1 MFFPKKANCGNERK
15 SNGIIFSIKVALFIF
30 LIIMLL
36 LPGIIYSQDKN
47 KNVLKK
53 SVVVGEQ
60 FSIVLENNKDGGK
73 WTLTVY
79 DPEYLEIIEDRKSN
93 PLKTTVIFYPVETG
107 TAEVRF
113 NYILNKTREKEIKYL
128 LNITEK
134 PEEKIEDTAAD
145 NDWQNTSQNTTYSNF
160 EGTSD
165 TDYWTDT
172 GEEDT
177 EHSITLVEE
186 LISRGM
192 YKEALSTLDKVKRD
206 FPAGAL
212 PLELAKLEGKAL
224 LNLPTPDYEEAIKR
238 MKTYLDS
245 ALSAD
250 IYVKEIAEVH
260 LRIGEIYFISKNYNK
275 AEYTYIE
282 VISFYSDQPDIL
294 TKAYVGLADVY
305 LLTDKTTKAIE
316 ELERALDT
324 EIEESVLEEVL
335 IRLARIY
342 FNKEKFKDYDLSYRY
357 YNMLRLL
364 FPFGKYRDEAVERS
378 EYIEKNFINYGG

>member
-36 LPGIIYSQDKN
+36 LPGIIYSQDKD
-47 KNVLKK
+47 KNVFKK

-134 PEEKIEDTAAD
+134 PEEKIEDTAG
-145 NDWQNTSQNTTYSNF
+145 NNEWQNTSQNTTYSDF
-160 EGTSD
+160 EGTSN

-260 LRIGEIYFISKNYNK
+260 LRIGEIYFLSKDYNK
-275 AEYTYIE
+275 AEFTYIE
-282 VISFYSDQPDIL
+282 VISYYTDQPDIL

-305 LLTDKTTKAIE
+305 LSTNRTKKAIE
-316 ELERALDT
+316 ELERALDSK
-324 EIEESVLEEVL
+324 IEEPVLEEVL

-342 FNKEKFKDYDLSYRY
+342 FNKKKFKDYDLSYRY

-364 FPFGKYRDEAVERS
+364 FPFGKYKEEALEKS
-378 EYIEKNFINYGG
+378 EYLEKNFINYGG

>member
-1 MFFPKKANCGNERK
+1 MR
-15 SNGIIFSIKVALFIF
+15 IFSITSTIKIA
-30 LIIMLL
+30 LIILL
-36 LPGIIYSQDKN
+36 LTILLSQSLYSEN
-47 KNVLKK
+47 KAENVLKK
-53 SVVVGEQ
+53 NVVIGEQ

-73 WTLTVY
+73 WTLAVY
-79 DPEYLEIIEDRKSN
+79 DPEYLEVIEDRKNN
-93 PLKTTVIFYPVETG
+93 PLKTTVIFYPVKVG

-113 NYILNKTREKEIKYL
+113 NYILNKNRKKEIKYL

-134 PEEKIEDTAAD
+134 SEEKTKDTTSD
-145 NDWQNTSQNTTYSNF
+145 SDWQNTSQNTTYSNF

-165 TDYWTDT
+165 TDYWTDDDT
-172 GEEDT
+172 GDEDT
-177 EHSITLVEE
+177 VHSITLVEE

-192 YKEALSTLDKVKRD
+192 YKEALSTLNKVKRD

-224 LNLPTPDYEEAIKR
+224 LNLPTPNYEEAIKR